1 MNSTSVVAD
10 DLLIRE
16 FTDEAM
22 ENAGGMS
29 GAAQAGASLYSSTNA
44 SGCTC

>member
-1 MNSTSVVAD
+1 MDTQMSSVD
-10 DLLIRE
+10 DLATRE
-16 FTDEAM
+16 FSDEAI
-22 ENAGGMS
+22 EIAGGMS

>member
-1 MNSTSVVAD
+1 MNTSVDVAED
-10 DLLIRE
+10 FLIRE

>member
-1 MNSTSVVAD
+1 MVTPTSLAD
-10 DLLIRE
+10 DVLVHE
-16 FTDEAM
+16 FSDEAM

>member
-1 MNSTSVVAD
+1 MISSTAIAEDVFV
-10 DLLIRE
+10 RE
-16 FTDEAM
+16 FSDEAM

-29 GAAQAGASLYSSTNA
+29 EAAQAGSSLYSSTNA

>member
-1 MNSTSVVAD
+1 MVTSSAAVEDVFV
-10 DLLIRE
+10 RE
-16 FTDEAM
+16 FSDEAM

-29 GAAQAGASLYSSTNA
+29 GAAQAGSSLYSSTNA

>member
-1 MNSTSVVAD
+1 MVTSTSAFDETLV
-10 DLLIRE
+10 RE
-16 FTDEAM
+16 FTDEAL
-22 ENAGGMS
+22 EIAGGMS